1 MSATRLSLGDGASL
15 AVRLDRPA
23 APAAAGWCFLYLHGF
38 GSRQSGEKANHFRAR
53 AHAARLPFCSFDF
66 RGHGESD
73 GELGATTL
81 ARNLEDV
88 ARVRRHLESLG
99 WPRVVLVGSSM
110 GGATALLH
118 AAEHPADVLACLLI
132 APAVGLTRALENLAQ
147 TDRLDAW
154 RRDGAMRFHTEAV
167 ETDLDWAFAEDLAAR
182 DFRAVARAIATPT
195 LVLQGRN
202 DRSVDYRDV
211 LDFVAATPPGTTDL
225 VLYGDGDH
233 RLTDRL
239 DELWA
244 RMLDFLRRRG
254 LVDATV
260 AGTER
265 EAREQ
270 EARQAEEA
278 EDKDK
283 SKSSS

>member
-1 MSATRLSLGDGASL
+1 MSATRLPLGGGASI

-38 GSRQSGEKANHFRAR
+38 GSGQSGEKATCFRAR
-53 AHAARLPFCSFDF
+53 ALAAGLPFCSLDF

-81 ARNLEDV
+81 ARNLEDI
-88 ARVRRHLESLG
+88 ARVRRHLESQG
-99 WPRVVLVGSSM
+99 WSRIVLIGSSM
-110 GGATALLH
+110 GGASALLH
-118 AAEHPADVLACLLI
+118 AAQDPAGVVACLLI
-132 APAVGLTRALENLAQ
+132 APAVGLTRELENLAQ
-147 TDRLDAW
+147 SDRLAAW

-167 ETDLDWAFAEDLAAR
+167 EADLAWAFAEDLAAR
-182 DFRAVARAIATPT
+182 DFRAVARTLAVPT

-244 RMLDFLRRRG
+244 QMLDFLRRRG
-254 LVDATV
+254 LVDATF
-260 AGTER
+260 ASDPEER
-265 EAREQ
+265 R
-270 EARQAEEA
+270 
-278 EDKDK
+278 
-283 SKSSS
+283 SSS